1 MMHSTLPC
9 HPQNIRTR
17 KKQKRCFKEVKK
29 EMIKQI
35 KLLTLKQSGEKSVRE
50 FSELI
55 NFHLRNIPNSRM
67 VAAFMPNTNKLYAI
81 IEYDIDET
89 TLNHK

>member
-1 MMHSTLPC
+1 
-9 HPQNIRTR
+9 
-17 KKQKRCFKEVKK
+17 
-29 EMIKQI
+29 MIKQI
-35 KLLTLKQSGEKSVRE
+35 KLLTLKQSGEKSVKE

-55 NFHLRNIPNSRM
+55 NLHLRNIPNSRIIT
-67 VAAFMPNTNKLYAI
+67 AFMPNINRLYAI